1 MNYIH
6 LALFIGI
13 AICLLII
20 SFRSE
25 VEEGFDDGSTL
36 VFTTEQCP
44 LLSSQLAGYKSA
56 LEAAQADNQFST
68 ARSYNQLISAM
79 EDKIKAAG
87 CTGKEEAAKVPMA
100 LPSSMSSAE
109 VEAAKEPVPVINLSQ
124 PSAVPIV
131 ATSSVNATK
140 SGQ

>member
-20 SFRSE
+20 SFRPV

-36 VFTTEQCP
+36 VFTKEQCP
-44 LLSSQLAGYKSA
+44 LLSSQLAGYQDA
-56 LEAAQADNQFST
+56 LATAEADNKFST
-68 ARSYNQLISAM
+68 ARSYNQLISALQ
-79 EDKIKAAG
+79 DKMKTSG

-109 VEAAKEPVPVINLSQ
+109 IEAAKEPVAVINLSVPTVSSV
-124 PSAVPIV
+124 PSA
-131 ATSSVNATK
+131 AK